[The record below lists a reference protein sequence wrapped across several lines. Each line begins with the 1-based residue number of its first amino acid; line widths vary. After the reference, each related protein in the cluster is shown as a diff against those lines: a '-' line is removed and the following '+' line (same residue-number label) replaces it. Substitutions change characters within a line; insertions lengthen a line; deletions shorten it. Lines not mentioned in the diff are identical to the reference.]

1 MEGIINSVADP
12 IFVKDRS
19 HRFVLLNDAFC
30 EFSGHSREEMLGKTD
45 FDFFP
50 AHQAQVFQEKDE
62 DVFLTGT
69 ENINQEE
76 LTDRAGN
83 IHIVITKKM
92 LHTSHVT
99 DEIFL
104 VGVIRDVTELKRI
117 EHEREELI
125 HKLQTAL
132 DEVKLLQ
139 GFLPI
144 CSYCKKIRH
153 DENYWQQIEQYIFD
167 HLGTQFSHSI
177 CPDCFINIAQKELE
191 QFRQKFKE

>member
-12 IFVKDRS
+12 IFVKDRTY
-19 HRFVLLNDAFC
+19 RFVLLNDAFC

-50 AHQAQVFQEKDE
+50 AHQAQIFQEKDE
-62 DVFLTGT
+62 DVFLTGE
-69 ENINQEE
+69 ENINEEE

-83 IHIVITKKM
+83 THTIITKKT
-92 LHTSHVT
+92 LHTTKAGEVL
-99 DEIFL
+99 L

-117 EHEREELI
+117 EREREELI
-125 HKLQTAL
+125 QKLQTAL

-144 CSYCKKIRH
+144 CSYCKKIRQ

-177 CPDCFINIAQKELE
+177 CPDCFTNIAQKELE
-191 QFRQKFKE
+191 QLRQRFKR